1 MLEMQASFLKL
12 SEDLKIKEAAI
23 FDRAAAALK
32 KKIEE
37 ISFNTNDASVN
48 VVNRLSAANVSID
61 KAGANRLTTAQQDNF
76 SAQAKAIRDAQ
87 VKADDPQLDNATRMK
102 AQETVDVLQYKLG
115 ESVKLATLRPDEKP
129 IFQAANT
136 FANSVTDAFT
146 NGIKDVLNRKTTVKD
161 FLYNMANTFTEGIV
175 NAFVEGMMSPL
186 TGKDG
191 IIHKML
197 KEIGAGVFGM
207 GTGVGGV
214 IGGGR
219 GDEAKGYDDKIK
231 PYFDSFTA
239 STDEMFSSLS
249 SSVSGFFSAASTGA
263 TDLFSGLANSIGEMG
278 GSLMDTVGTMFG
290 SFSDGFSSMFASLGS
305 SIGDIAST
313 IMSMFS
319 AIGGGGGGGGWGE
332 VFSLFL
338 AEGGHVSGPGTATS
352 DSIPAMLSNGEFVV
366 NAKATRKYGNLLH
379 AINSGRIPA
388 FADGGAVSSMST
400 SSNIAGALA
409 KNSANGAPQTQ
420 QTFNIDITGDVS
432 RQTRAEIQRMIPQ
445 IAGGVGAYNREKG
458 RR

>member
-1 MLEMQASFLKL
+1 M
-12 SEDLKIKEAAI
+12 
-23 FDRAAAALK
+23 
-32 KKIEE
+32 
-37 ISFNTNDASVN
+37 V
-48 VVNRLSAANVSID
+48 
-61 KAGANRLTTAQQDNF
+61 
-76 SAQAKAIRDAQ
+76 
-87 VKADDPQLDNATRMK
+87 
-102 AQETVDVLQYKLG
+102 
-115 ESVKLATLRPDEKP
+115 
-129 IFQAANT
+129 NT
-136 FANSVTDAFT
+136 FA
-146 NGIKDVLNRKTTVKD
+146 
-161 FLYNMANTFTEGIV
+161 EGIV
-175 NAFVEGMMSPL
+175 NAFVEGLLEPL

-191 IIHKML
+191 IVQNML
-197 KEIGAGVFGM
+197 KQIGAGAFGM

-219 GDEAKGYDDKIK
+219 GDEVKEYDDKIK

-239 STDEMFSSLS
+239 ATGEMFSSLS
-249 SSVSGFFSAASTGA
+249 SSVSGFFSTASTGV
-263 TDLFSGLANSIGEMG
+263 TNFFSGLANSLGEMG
-278 GSLMDTVGTMFG
+278 GSLMDTVGTMFS

-305 SIGDIAST
+305 AIGDIASA

-319 AIGGGGGGGGWGE
+319 SIGSGGGGGLGE
-332 VFSLFL
+332 FFSLFL

-379 AINSGRIPA
+379 AINSGQIPQ
-388 FADGGAVSSMST
+388 FAEGGAVNSMST
-400 SSNIAGALA
+400 SRNIAGTLT
-409 KNSANGAPQTQ
+409 KNSANSAPQTQ